1 MDPLGILLA
10 DRNQHLRQESLIIG
24 CGGGFQQECG
34 QPYSPVVEWMG
45 KVDLVL
51 KDEGQQY
58 GNMEEAASI
67 ARTPATCLEA
77 WSGDHRQTPGGLKQN
92 TESKAFRRKL
102 INRPLALR
110 GQAKYV
116 QAHELGGIAQRYLD
130 CPEGT
135 LSCKLRRLLD
145 YDTDPDPVVVQVW
158 EETLGSSPPRL
169 DGSVARAAFA
179 ILWMGLRGEK
189 EGLPSMLATTF
200 AEAAGLDGR
209 EKGAALSSRAVH
221 GYRK

>member
-1 MDPLGILLA
+1 M
-10 DRNQHLRQESLIIG
+10 
-24 CGGGFQQECG
+24 
-34 QPYSPVVEWMG
+34 
-45 KVDLVL
+45 
-51 KDEGQQY
+51 
-58 GNMEEAASI
+58 
-67 ARTPATCLEA
+67 
-77 WSGDHRQTPGGLKQN
+77 
-92 TESKAFRRKL
+92 
-102 INRPLALR
+102 
-110 GQAKYV
+110 
-116 QAHELGGIAQRYLD
+116 
-130 CPEGT
+130 
-135 LSCKLRRLLD
+135 RRLLD